1 MVAKFNYFLI
11 GGSKAASILINLYQ
25 PNQPNIKV
33 LKFEIDSMRDGRG
46 IDLLKCP
53 NIGFTSVS
61 KYILVNST
69 AIYHHCAAN
78 AKAEDQEGI
87 AFIWLLLVQTM

>member
-11 GGSKAASILINLYQ
+11 GLQSSFNFNQSVPA
-25 PNQPNIKV
+25 NQPNIKV

-69 AIYHHCAAN
+69 EQQYH
-78 AKAEDQEGI
+78 
-87 AFIWLLLVQTM
+87 